1 MSNPSPFNS
10 LLVPTD
16 FSHSSRQAFDWAFR
30 CLDRNDSVI
39 VVLHVL
45 DEHLI
50 DTIAA
55 HQFGSRQEIAQRLRE
70 QADSQMAEWKRF
82 ATENVEI
89 DTIVTEG
96 LPFLE
101 IIRKADDFAV
111 DAIVM
116 GKVGARGHVEKLLFG
131 LTAEKVLR
139 GARRPVIVLPEAD
152 SG

>member
-1 MSNPSPFNS
+1 M
-10 LLVPTD
+10 
-16 FSHSSRQAFDWAFR
+16 
-30 CLDRNDSVI
+30 
-39 VVLHVL
+39 HVL

-55 HQFGSRQEIAQRLRE
+55 HQFGTRDEVARRLRAE
-70 QADSQMAEWKRF
+70 ADSRMKELKLL

-139 GARRPVIVLPEAD
+139 GAGAP
-152 SG
+152 